1 MSQTWVSDLYTTT
14 TVIDTTMG
22 NMESMFA
29 TLRTNFSGSSAPAQV
44 TGQNIGQNW
53 YDTTKKLLKVRNSTD
68 ANWRGI
74 LAGSASLKMW
84 LYLNAAEEGW
94 AIDAGSV
101 TDRVLAFK
109 GGSTYVT
116 GGANAGTWT
125 ITGMAVSSHNH
136 QWYEWASGQ
145 SKTWAANGSTQ
156 IYFNTWADKTTQAL
170 ASRHKSQ
177 DAYRWNQQSYTKN
190 AASTASGD
198 GSWRPSGAVGTLQYP
213 DV

>member
-22 NMESMFA
+22 NMEAMFA
-29 TLRTNFSGSSAPAQV
+29 TLRTNFSGSSAPASV
-44 TGQNIGQNW
+44 GGQNIGRNW
-53 YDTTKKLLKVRNSTD
+53 YDTTKKLLKVRDSVD
-68 ANWRGI
+68 GAWRGL

-84 LYLNAAEEGW
+84 VYLNAAEEGW
-94 AIDAGSV
+94 AIDAVSV

-109 GGSTYVT
+109 GGATYVT

-125 ITGMAVSSHNH
+125 ITGMAVSAHNH

-145 SKTWAANGSTQ
+145 SKTWASDGSSQ
-156 IYFNTWADKTTQAL
+156 IHFTTYADKTTLAL

-190 AASTASGD
+190 AASTATGD
-198 GSWRPSGAVGTLQYP
+198 GSWRPSGAVGTLQSP

>member
-1 MSQTWVSDLYTTT
+1 MAQSWVSDLYTTT

-22 NMESMFA
+22 DMELMFA
-29 TLRTNFSGSSAPAQV
+29 TLRTNFSGGSAPAQV
-44 TGQNIGQNW
+44 TAQNIGMNW
-53 YDTTKKLLKVRNSTD
+53 YDTTQKILKVRDSTD

-84 LYLNAAEEGW
+84 LYLNTAEEGW
-94 AIDAGSV
+94 AIDSV
-101 TDRVLAFK
+101 SATDRVLALK

-116 GGANAGTWT
+116 GGGNAGTWT
-125 ITGMAVSSHNH
+125 ITGMSVSSHNH
-136 QWYEWASGQ
+136 QWYKWESGI
-145 SKTWAANGSTQ
+145 SKTWASDGSSEIT
-156 IYFNTWADKTTQAL
+156 FNTYADKTTLAL

-198 GSWRPSGAVGTLQYP
+198 GAWRPAGAVGTLQYP

>member
-1 MSQTWVSDLYTTT
+1 MAQNWVSDLYTTT
-14 TVIDTTMG
+14 TVIDTTMN
-22 NMESMFA
+22 NMEAMFA

-44 TGQNIGQNW
+44 TGQNIGMHW
-53 YDTTKKLLKVRNSTD
+53 YDTTKKLLKHRDSTD
-68 ANWRGI
+68 STWRGI
-74 LAGSASLKMW
+74 LAGSASFKIW
-84 LYLNAAEEGW
+84 VYANTAEEGM
-94 AIDAGSV
+94 AIDSV
-101 TDRVLAFK
+101 SATDRVLALK

-116 GGANAGTWT
+116 GGANAGSWT
-125 ITGMAVSSHNH
+125 ISGMAVSAHNH

-145 SKTWAANGSTQ
+145 SKTWASDGSSQ
-156 IYFNTWADKTTQAL
+156 IHFNTWADKTTQCL